1 MQLRKAESD
10 SRGKKLIVDMHHN
23 NPVGADWRSLS
34 FLSQGRSVAAQ
45 PERYASLR
53 SSCNR
58 EKKNPRF
65 NRTAMIIRVFRA
77 HIRPGHHAEFERK
90 FREVSLP
97 LVLSQPGVVA
107 ASIGRPVSSSPD
119 EFVFLS
125 TWTDTDSLCSF
136 VGNDYT
142 APVIPSGM
150 EQHMITSWVH
160 HYEVIQ

>member
-1 MQLRKAESD
+1 
-10 SRGKKLIVDMHHN
+10 
-23 NPVGADWRSLS
+23 
-34 FLSQGRSVAAQ
+34 
-45 PERYASLR
+45 
-53 SSCNR
+53 
-58 EKKNPRF
+58 
-65 NRTAMIIRVFRA
+65 MIIRVFRA
-77 HIRPGHHAEFERK
+77 QIRSGHHAEFERK

-142 APVIPSGM
+142 APVIPSVM